1 MITDVITT
9 DCKADSCLPE
19 TVILTG
25 LFEVVGEGGV
35 LVKYDH
41 KEACKTSVP
50 DMYIVASY
58 FVDADTDEITID
70 ACKVRDLHQMDYQ
83 ECLYN
88 V

>member
-1 MITDVITT
+1 MINDVITT
-9 DCKADSCLPE
+9 DCKTNDFLPE

-25 LFEVVGEGGV
+25 LFEVVGEHGV

-41 KEACKTSVP
+41 KEACKTNVP

-70 ACKVRDLHQMDYQ
+70 ACKVRDLHQLDFD
-83 ECLYN
+83 
-88 V
+88 